1 MIKNNKQHNIIIN
14 QDNIMIN
21 PDKLNKLNKDKRLH
35 NQQTKYFRLK
45 TLQVW
50 IYKMDDLFDCF
61 DYIDNKV
68 VKLKEC
74 NNKQHNKE
82 IRNHIIRHIGKYYF
96 TENKMYDILND
107 IVKNQ
112 NINWYDLH
120 NNQIIVRR
128 FIYNKLLDAIS

>member
-1 MIKNNKQHNIIIN
+1 MIKNNKQDNIIIH
-14 QDNIMIN
+14 

-50 IYKMDDLFDCF
+50 IYKMDDLFNCF
-61 DYIDNKV
+61 DYIDERV

-74 NNKQHNKE
+74 KKQLLSKE
-82 IRNHIIRHIGKYYF
+82 IKNHIIRHIGKYYL
-96 TENKMYDILND
+96 TENKVYDILND
-107 IVKNQ
+107 IVKNH

-120 NNQIIVRR
+120 NNQNIVRKYI
-128 FIYNKLLDAIS
+128 FIKLLDAVNIGH